1 MHNLFS
7 RAANIYSSGKFRS
20 VGILFIMTVTFMAF
34 AVLMTVVYTSAQ
46 IATYL
51 SQKPEV
57 IGFFKD
63 SVEENKILELK
74 KELETKDFVFEVKY
88 VSKDDAMKS
97 FLEENKDKKEL
108 IASVT
113 SNPFPAH
120 LNVKAGSL
128 ADISKVADVLKQKGD
143 LFEKIDDSHEFLA
156 KLTSI
161 VRGIQIITLGILF
174 VFILCTAFVVML
186 GMALN
191 VYAQKAE
198 IIIMKLVGATN
209 WYVISPFIVLN
220 LILATI
226 SSLITFVV
234 IGFVVFYYYPKF
246 IEILIGNISQIDM
259 NLQILSIGFIIL
271 LVFGWLLSFSVSFLA
286 AKRYIR

>member
-1 MHNLFS
+1 MHNVFS

-63 SVEENKILELK
+63 SVEESKILELK

-120 LNVKAGSL
+120 LNVKADSL
-128 ADISKVADVLKQKGD
+128 TDISKVADVLKQKGD

>member
-1 MHNLFS
+1 MHNVFS

-128 ADISKVADVLKQKGD
+128 TDISKVADVLKQKGD